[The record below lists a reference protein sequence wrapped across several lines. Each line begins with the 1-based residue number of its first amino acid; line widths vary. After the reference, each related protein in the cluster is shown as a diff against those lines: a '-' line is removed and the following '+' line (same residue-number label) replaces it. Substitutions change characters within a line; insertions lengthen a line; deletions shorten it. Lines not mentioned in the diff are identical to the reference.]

1 MKTNDITETKGAL
14 FTRSDLNKL
23 IFPLIIEQIL
33 AISVGMFDTMMISS
47 LGDHAVSGVS
57 LVDMINVLMINFFSA
72 LATGGA
78 VVCSHEIGLARA
90 TEGESDFSGA
100 RYFGKQLMAVLLI
113 ISVCVAVVC
122 FFLRAQILSLVFG
135 NEQPEV
141 LLNARIYFAISA
153 VSYPFIALYNGFA
166 ALFRT
171 MGNSRV
177 TMITSM
183 IINLVNVGG
192 NALFIYVF
200 KYGVAGAAWSS
211 AISRILGMAILAVL
225 IMNKKG
231 IIYIDFK
238 ERFSPDTA
246 AMGRILR
253 IGVPGGLENSIFN
266 LGRIVTI
273 RMMTVFGASQL
284 AANAIA
290 NNIDQLSVVPGIAV
304 GLAVVTVVGQ
314 CIGAGDFE
322 AARRYEK
329 KLLKTSY
336 IYVGI
341 MSTALLLL
349 LPLILRMYSAS
360 DEALSIAAKLIIIHL
375 GVGMILWPSSFTTP
389 NALRA
394 AQDVR
399 FTMIVSVF
407 SMIAF
412 RIVLSYIFG
421 VRMGIGIIGVWLAML
436 VDWAFRSVLFR
447 MRIRSGA
454 WLSAVKGK
462 ERV

>member
-1 MKTNDITETKGAL
+1 MKSPDITEAKGAL
-14 FTRSDLNKL
+14 FTKRDLNKL
-23 IFPLIIEQIL
+23 IFPLVIEQIL
-33 AISVGMFDTMMISS
+33 AISIGMFDTMMIST
-47 LGDHAVSGVS
+47 LGDNAVSGVS
-57 LVDMINVLMINFFSA
+57 LVDMLNLLMINFFSA

-78 VVCSHEIGLARA
+78 VVCSHEIGLVRA
-90 TEGESDFSGA
+90 TEGESDFS
-100 RYFGKQLMAVLLI
+100 RTRHLGKQLMAVLLL
-113 ISVCVAVVC
+113 ISAGVAIVC
-122 FFLRAQILSLVFG
+122 FFLRAEILSLVFG
-135 NEQPEV
+135 NEHPEV

-177 TMITSM
+177 TMVTSM
-183 IINLVNVGG
+183 IINIVNVSG

-200 KYGVAGAAWSS
+200 DFGVAGAAWSS
-211 AISRILGMAILAVL
+211 AISRMLGMAILAVL

-238 ERFSPDTA
+238 ERFSPDAA

-290 NNIDQLSVVPGIAV
+290 NNIDQLSVVPGVAV

-314 CIGAGDFE
+314 CVGAGDFE

-349 LPLILRMYSAS
+349 LPLILRLYSAS
-360 DEALSIAAKLIIIHL
+360 DEALRIAAILIIIHL
-375 GVGMILWPSSFTTP
+375 GVGMILWPASFTTP

-394 AQDVR
+394 AKDVR
-399 FTMIVSVF
+399 FTMIVAIF

-412 RIVLSYIFG
+412 RIVLSYVFG
-421 VRMGIGIIGVWLAML
+421 VRMGVGVIGVWLAML
-436 VDWAFRSVLFR
+436 VDWTFRAVLFNT
-447 MRIRSGA
+447 RIISGK
-454 WLSAVKGK
+454 WLSKVIKK